1 MKVKKN
7 KESVIK
13 DIKKLAKRLNRV
25 PTSDEFQ
32 KEYKYNPFYYGGKY
46 SEMLIEAGFTPNI
59 IVKDKEKIL
68 KQVKDLSE
76 KLGKSP
82 GPTEF
87 KNEYGYIPFDY
98 ASYLKK
104 LNLKLHVKKFNKK
117 KLENSIKDYI
127 KENGVYPPKKFVD
140 TLATPTTIRRYY
152 GTVRSFKKMFIEEKK
167 EYNFNKDQLI
177 KFLQE
182 KIDSNELYSTKFFK
196 ENGNITLPFVLKRLE
211 CKNWEEV
218 LELINRK
225 KILKEKIEYEKEKI
239 KKEYRE
245 LSEKLN
251 LKTGATIQDLKKYLN
266 YKINKLIFLFGGL
279 RGLKNECGY
288 DDNRSK
294 ARIDYIKLKADIKKL
309 YSEKGK
315 MKQIDLIK
323 ELKKRELASID
334 TVKTAFKV
342 SSIVD
347 LYDILDKK
355 KRG

>member
-1 MKVKKN
+1 MEQYFYTAYFYKKGDSMKKDK
-7 KESVIK
+7 SIVIE
-13 DIKKLAKRLNRV
+13 DIKILAKKLNKV
-25 PTSDEFQ
+25 PTTVEFH
-32 KEYKYNPFYYGGKY
+32 KEYGYSACYYGSY
-46 SEMLIEAGFTPNI
+46 SEFLIEAGLEVNKNQF
-59 IVKDKEKIL
+59 DK
-68 KQVKDLSE
+68 
-76 KLGKSP
+76 
-82 GPTEF
+82 
-87 KNEYGYIPFDY
+87 N
-98 ASYLKK
+98 
-104 LNLKLHVKKFNKK
+104 
-117 KLENSIKDYI
+117 KLEEAIKDYI
-127 KENGVYPPKKFVD
+127 KNNGVYPPKKFVD
-140 TLATPTTIRRYY
+140 TLATPTTIRRHY
-152 GTVRSFKKMFIEEKK
+152 GTVRAFKAMFIQEKK
-167 EYNFNKDQLI
+167 EYNFDKDQLI

-225 KILKEKIEYEKEKI
+225 EILKEKI

-323 ELKKRELASID
+323 ELKKRGLASID

-342 SSIVD
+342 SSIFG
-347 LYDILDKK
+347 LYDILDNK

>member
-1 MKVKKN
+1 MKRTRDMI
-7 KESVIK
+7 IK
-13 DIKKLAKRLNRV
+13 DIK
-25 PTSDEFQ
+25 E
-32 KEYKYNPFYYGGKY
+32 
-46 SEMLIEAGFTPNI
+46 
-59 IVKDKEKIL
+59 
-68 KQVKDLSE
+68 LS
-76 KLGKSP
+76 
-82 GPTEF
+82 
-87 KNEYGYIPFDY
+87 
-98 ASYLKK
+98 KK
-104 LNLKLHVKKFNKK
+104 LNKTPTTVDFYKEYNYSVCYYGNYSELLIDAGLEVNKNQFDK
-117 KLENSIKDYI
+117 NKLELAIKDYI
-127 KENGVYPPKKFVD
+127 KNNGVYPPKKFVD
-140 TLATPTTIRRYY
+140 TLATPTTIRRHY
-152 GTVRSFKKMFIEEKK
+152 GTVRAFKAMFIQEKK
-167 EYNFNKDQLI
+167 EYNFNNDDLI

-182 KIDSNELYSTKFFK
+182 KIDSNELYSTSFFK
-196 ENGNITLPFVLKRLE
+196 EKGNITLPFVLKRLK

-218 LELINRK
+218 LKLIDRK
-225 KILKEKIEYEKEKI
+225 EILKQKIEYEKEKI

-251 LKTGATIQDLKKYLN
+251 LKSGATIEHIKKYLN
-266 YKINKLIFLFGGL
+266 YKINKLTFLFGGL